1 MPLERYGELNASLP
15 GTETFHYAVG
25 HNGAD
30 YGAYR
35 ALPVDML
42 VVGGGGGNLFFFRL
56 MGLEEVASEVLLQF
70 LLKMKKVTT
79 LKWRGSGIK

>member
-1 MPLERYGELNASLP
+1 MWLPLERYGELNASLP

-42 VVGGGGGNLFFFRL
+42 VVGGPLPLLLLLLLLF
-56 MGLEEVASEVLLQF
+56 A
-70 LLKMKKVTT
+70 KVCSYHSMTHTDQKVPIRTAGTT
-79 LKWRGSGIK
+79 LL

>member
-1 MPLERYGELNASLP
+1 MWLPLERYGELNASLP

-42 VVGGGGGNLFFFRL
+42 VVGGGGG
-56 MGLEEVASEVLLQF
+56 
-70 LLKMKKVTT
+70 
-79 LKWRGSGIK
+79 